1 MWSACM
7 LQRKGLHSFYLW
19 NYFSL
24 GSSHGVSPCIASYSF
39 HLYISLLSKGSLAD
53 LVSGSRN
60 HPRSRVR
67 LLEGA
72 DLQLSGVKKKPCLS
86 PHESTVVGPAWLRPA
101 TVPCVSVEQGLGGF
115 LISFFAISVLHFLSV
130 KRGFLIS
137 FLTVS
142 VLSFLSIELLLFS
155 SPASRWFFFLVCKV
169 ASLPIASI
177 SVLGPFLLHDYV
189 C

>member
-72 DLQLSGVKKKPCLS
+72 DLRLSGVKKKPCLS

-115 LISFFAISVLHFLSV
+115 LISFFCHLCSSFPLCKTGLSYLFSYCLCSFLSV
-130 KRGFLIS
+130 YR
-137 FLTVS
+137 
-142 VLSFLSIELLLFS
+142 
-155 SPASRWFFFLVCKV
+155 V
-169 ASLPIASI
+169 ASL
-177 SVLGPFLLHDYV
+177 
-189 C
+189 